1 MLKDIVKGLLPYEIL
16 NRKKQG
22 FGLPLKEWFEDGL
35 GINEKEIIN
44 EFVNKTDFFKKETI
58 KKIIDRKGDTR
69 LWFLLNLAIWW
80 KIFIRKNKLKIS

>member
-22 FGLPLKEWFEDGL
+22 FGLPLKDWFEDGL

-44 EFVNKTDFFKKETI
+44 EFVNKTEFFKKQTI
-58 KKIIDRKGDTR
+58 QKIIERKGDTR
-69 LWFLLNLAIWW
+69 LWFIT
-80 KIFIRKNKLKIS
+80 